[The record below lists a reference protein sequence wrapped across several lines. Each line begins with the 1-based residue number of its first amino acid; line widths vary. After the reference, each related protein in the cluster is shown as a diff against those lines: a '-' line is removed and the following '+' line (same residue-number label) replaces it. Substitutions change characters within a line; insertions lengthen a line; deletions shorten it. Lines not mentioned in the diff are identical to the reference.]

1 VNQLKAIMAA
11 GLLALWMPATSFCLL
26 ENAGLLAKNDGC
38 CNEQSSEEHPCC
50 VLASA
55 VYKMDESRSATLP
68 SLPQLLAV
76 FVDVT
81 ALGCSPYHLAR
92 LAECGVSPPEL
103 SASWQFSSRA
113 ALAPRAP

>member
-1 VNQLKAIMAA
+1 MAA

-38 CNEQSSEEHPCC
+38 CNEQSAEEHPCC

-55 VYKMDESRSATLP
+55 VYKMDENRPATSTAP
-68 SLPQLLAV
+68 SQLLVV
-76 FVDVT
+76 FVDLS
-81 ALGCSPYHLAR
+81 ALDSSLHHFAGG
-92 LAECGVSPPEL
+92 AECGVSPPGL
-103 SASWQFSSRA
+103 STSWQFSYRA

>member
-1 VNQLKAIMAA
+1 VNQLKALLAA

-55 VYKMDESRSATLP
+55 VYKMDESGAAMLP

-76 FVDVT
+76 STDLAT
-81 ALGCSPYHLAR
+81 LDCSARHLVR
-92 LAECGVSPPEL
+92 VAECGVSPPEL

>member
-1 VNQLKAIMAA
+1 MKALMAA

-55 VYKMDESRSATLP
+55 VYKMDESRPATSTSPSQLP
-68 SLPQLLAV
+68 VV
-76 FVDVT
+76 FVDLA
-81 ALGCSPYHLAR
+81 ALDSSPRHLAR
-92 LAECGVSPPEL
+92 VAECGVSPPEL
-103 SASWQFSSRA
+103 SACWQFSSRA